1 MGFSSVL
8 NPSCSA
14 GRPAMGGRVSL
25 PTCSAVQNVDE
36 SVASATAVDAGA
48 TATMD
53 APQCCIHIAAAQS
66 RRDISDASVQQ
77 TSCVDPVPDFVLTQR
92 CRRLSDCL
100 RICAIGLFRILCR
113 QQSHVTP

>member
-1 MGFSSVL
+1 MGDQQRRSGSADARTSV
-8 NPSCSA
+8 A
-14 GRPAMGGRVSL
+14 AAEF
-25 PTCSAVQNVDE
+25 SAVQNVDE

-100 RICAIGLFRILCR
+100 RICAIGLFRIL
-113 QQSHVTP
+113 